1 MNTVTKC
8 GFTERNYTGWHLRS
22 CVERVGVGGNEKV
35 GMLTILTVAM
45 RNHKVEQIGVGHEI
59 LRTWKCGLLSYHG
72 LEE

>member
-1 MNTVTKC
+1 M
-8 GFTERNYTGWHLRS
+8 
-22 CVERVGVGGNEKV
+22 GVGGNEKV

>member
-1 MNTVTKC
+1 M
-8 GFTERNYTGWHLRS
+8 
-22 CVERVGVGGNEKV
+22 

-45 RNHKVEQIGVGHEI
+45 RNNKVKRIGVGNEI